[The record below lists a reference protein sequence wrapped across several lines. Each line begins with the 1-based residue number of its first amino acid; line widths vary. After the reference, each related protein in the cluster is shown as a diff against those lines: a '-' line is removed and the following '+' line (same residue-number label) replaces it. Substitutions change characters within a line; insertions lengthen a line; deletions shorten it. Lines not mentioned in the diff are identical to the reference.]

1 MSSHNIITREMVLG
15 GDCIGQI
22 DGKTI
27 FVPFAV
33 PGEKLKIET
42 VSCKRDYETAKIVD
56 ILESSAHRIK
66 PPCKFYEICGGCN
79 MMHIESSFQR
89 QLRSDMLKS
98 CFKREKIETPEII
111 ALYDKDGGYRCRF
124 QFHDGGLS
132 MRQSNTV
139 VPIDSCFI
147 ASDEINEWLN
157 AVPQEQRP
165 KGRIH
170 VFGGSCVVDDT
181 ESSGATMASTAAASF
196 SRLGLSKADSKA
208 PNRKFP
214 RLLIESP
221 ELIPSSGGAGGDANN
236 FYRSAPKTSKKKKK
250 AVNNF
255 FSGTILNHSNIAT
268 VVISGK
274 KIVFDIRGFFQSNV
288 GVLEKTVDILCS
300 DLSGKNVLDMYS
312 GAGTFSVFLAD
323 KFEKVTMVEHNRD
336 AMVFAEINMKGR
348 PHAAYGLSGVKWVS
362 EHASAIVKNEG
373 NFDAVVIDPPRSGI
387 EREVLS
393 WLCKTHPLRIR
404 SLSCDP
410 ATHARDASF
419 FVKAGYKLSKLYLLD
434 FYPQTSHIESLAF
447 FDYSNPY

>member
-1 MSSHNIITREMVLG
+1 
-15 GDCIGQI
+15 
-22 DGKTI
+22 
-27 FVPFAV
+27 
-33 PGEKLKIET
+33 
-42 VSCKRDYETAKIVD
+42 
-56 ILESSAHRIK
+56 
-66 PPCKFYEICGGCN
+66 

-89 QLRSDMLKS
+89 ELRSNMLRA
-98 CFKREKIETPEII
+98 CFEREKIKTPDITV
-111 ALYDKDGGYRCRF
+111 LYDKDSGYRCRF

-132 MRQSNTV
+132 MRKSNTI

-157 AVPQEQRP
+157 AVPKEQRP

-181 ESSGATMASTAAASF
+181 ESSGAATASSAAASF

-208 PNRKFP
+208 PERKFP

-221 ELIPSSGGAGGDANN
+221 ELIPSSGGTGCAANN
-236 FYRSAPKTSKKKKK
+236 FYRAAAKISRTSKKKKK
-250 AVNNF
+250 FVNNF

-288 GVLEKTVDILCS
+288 SVLEKTIDILCS

-323 KFEKVTMVEHNRD
+323 RFEKVIMVEHNRD
-336 AMVFAEINMKGR
+336 AMVFAEMNMKGR

-362 EHASAIVKNEG
+362 QHASAILKNEG

-387 EREVLS
+387 EKEVLS

-410 ATHARDASF
+410 ATHARDAAF